1 MKLITSSS
9 PHIRSG
15 ETTRRLMGTVLLAL
29 LPTLAA
35 GVWFFGLRA
44 LLLTLVSVASCV
56 ASEWAFRAVTKSPG
70 SIADGSAAVTGLLLA
85 LTLPAT
91 APYWLAAVGGVFA
104 IVVVKG
110 LSGGLGQNIFNP
122 ALAARAFL
130 MLLWPAWLVRYAP
143 AGAELPL
150 FGSTADVVSAATPL
164 HDMVMPALPA
174 ASPAD
179 MLLGNIGGCIGEV
192 SALAL
197 LIGGAILLGRKV
209 ISWRIPAAYLGTV
222 AFLTL
227 VFYKGEDPVA
237 WMLYSLLGGGVMLG
251 ALFMATDYATSPAL
265 PAAQLVYGVGCGA
278 LTVLFR
284 YFGLYPEGVTYAILL
299 MNACAWAL
307 DKALPRCERRKGRMN
322 VKALIK
328 PVAVLA
334 AVFVLLLALSAGLA
348 PTAAENAAAEQAR
361 LFDTLLPGGAPFT
374 EEAYNGEDTAIAAVH
389 RGSTGYIV
397 ETVTAGYAGDITML
411 VAVDFDGAVVGA
423 VVREM
428 EETFGLGAE
437 ALSDAGFLSQLIWSR
452 GELAVG
458 DNVDALTGATVTSKA
473 VVKAVNSA
481 SAFVTGADVS
491 SSATEWGG

>member
-35 GVWFFGLRA
+35 GVWFFALRA

-299 MNACAWAL
+299 MNANTAYNTVGLFKGTSEYAYSLADGAARFMGKEIHISEYCADNEIYIIDPAQL
-307 DKALPRCERRKGRMN
+307 YVRFAMQPVVEGDKSVGFMSAANTMRCLTVVDFAWN
-322 VKALIK
+322 TA
-328 PVAVLA
+328 A
-334 AVFVLLLALSAGLA
+334 AVRVGVAG
-348 PTAAENAAAEQAR
+348 
-361 LFDTLLPGGAPFT
+361 
-374 EEAYNGEDTAIAAVH
+374 
-389 RGSTGYIV
+389 
-397 ETVTAGYAGDITML
+397 
-411 VAVDFDGAVVGA
+411 
-423 VVREM
+423 
-428 EETFGLGAE
+428 
-437 ALSDAGFLSQLIWSR
+437 
-452 GELAVG
+452 
-458 DNVDALTGATVTSKA
+458 
-473 VVKAVNSA
+473 
-481 SAFVTGADVS
+481 
-491 SSATEWGG
+491 